1 MDEKQQETAEAQESN
16 HKTTDQ
22 QTAGEDDDSPTQQ
35 NAEHIVTI
43 HVAWSVG
50 AGLVPIPLLDVVAVA
65 AIQMDMLKQMCRI
78 YNINYSESS
87 GKAMLS
93 TVTGSSLA
101 RAGAS
106 LVKAIPGLG
115 TLLGGV
121 SMPVLSGAS
130 TYAIGYAVIRH
141 LESGGNFLDFDFG
154 KIKEWYEEHLK
165 KGKDV
170 AIQIYKKQKTSSKAS
185 EAVKELEELV
195 KMRDK
200 GIITEEEFQLKKKEF
215 VGFVVVRCQ
224 DDAAPPQYYNFS
236 LGT

>member
-1 MDEKQQETAEAQESN
+1 MDEKQQETTEEQTQETTEEHATDAE
-16 HKTTDQ
+16 
-22 QTAGEDDDSPTQQ
+22 DDSPTRQ
-35 NAEHIVTI
+35 NADHIVNI

-50 AGLVPIPLLDVVAVA
+50 AGLVPIPLLDVAAVAV
-65 AIQMDMLKQMCRI
+65 IQLDMLKQMCRI

-115 TLLGGV
+115 TVLGGV

-141 LESGGNFLDFDFG
+141 LESGGNFLDFD
-154 KIKEWYEEHLK
+154 L
-165 KGKDV
+165 
-170 AIQIYKKQKTSSKAS
+170 
-185 EAVKELEELV
+185 
-195 KMRDK
+195 
-200 GIITEEEFQLKKKEF
+200 
-215 VGFVVVRCQ
+215 
-224 DDAAPPQYYNFS
+224 
-236 LGT
+236 

>member
-1 MDEKQQETAEAQESN
+1 MDEKQQDSTEQQESAEEQ
-16 HKTTDQ
+16 KT
-22 QTAGEDDDSPTQQ
+22 DDEYESPTRQ
-35 NAEHIVTI
+35 NAEHIVRM

-50 AGLVPIPLLDVVAVA
+50 AGLVPIPLLDVLAVA
-65 AIQMDMLKQMCRI
+65 AIQLDMLKQICRV

-106 LVKAIPGLG
+106 LVKAIPGFG
-115 TLLGGV
+115 TVLGGV

-130 TYAIGYAVIRH
+130 TYAIGQAVILH
-141 LESGGNFLDFDFG
+141 LETGGNFLDFDFG

-165 KGKDV
+165 KGKEV
-170 AIQIYKKQKTSSKAS
+170 AVQLYNKQKKSSSAADTVTK
-185 EAVKELEELV
+185 LEELV

-200 GIITEEEFQLKKKEF
+200 GIITEEEFQAKKKKLL
-215 VGFVVVRCQ
+215 
-224 DDAAPPQYYNFS
+224 D
-236 LGT
+236 LL

>member
-1 MDEKQQETAEAQESN
+1 MDEKQQETTEEQTQETTEEHATDAE
-16 HKTTDQ
+16 
-22 QTAGEDDDSPTQQ
+22 DDSPTRQ
-35 NAEHIVTI
+35 NADHIVNI

-50 AGLVPIPLLDVVAVA
+50 AGLVPIPLLDVAAVAV
-65 AIQMDMLKQMCRI
+65 IQLDMLKQMCRI

-115 TLLGGV
+115 TVLGGV

-170 AIQIYKKQKTSSKAS
+170 AIKIYKNQKKSSKAS

-195 KMRDK
+195 KMRDQ
-200 GIITEEEFQLKKKEF
+200 GIITEEEFQLKKKNLL
-215 VGFVVVRCQ
+215 
-224 DDAAPPQYYNFS
+224 D
-236 LGT
+236 LL